1 MMNVEIRDEEL
12 IAMIGQLSS
21 ERLISL
27 HESAKPSSFSD
38 YLTNITQC
46 WWVYTL
52 LVLALAETFLVEYQ
66 PKASFLVVCRL
77 ILGFA
82 LLGFI
87 PGYSALKVV
96 FPNGGLSLLERLILS
111 IFLSIL
117 ISILVGTLLG
127 SVLAFEANA
136 SALVLTMFTFVITV
150 AAGYR
155 SFDVPESNRS
165 AKISG

>member
-1 MMNVEIRDEEL
+1 
-12 IAMIGQLSS
+12 MIGQLSS
-21 ERLISL
+21 EGLIRL
-27 HESAKPSSFSD
+27 HESAKPSSFPD
-38 YLTNITQC
+38 YLTNITQS

-52 LVLALAETFLVEYQ
+52 LVLALAETFLAEYQ
-66 PKASFLVVCRL
+66 PSASFLIVCRL

-111 IFLSIL
+111 IFLSVL
-117 ISILVGTLLG
+117 ISILVVTLLG
-127 SVLAFEANA
+127 SVLAFEATT
-136 SALVLTMFTFVITV
+136 SVLVLTVFTFVITV

-155 SFDVPESNRS
+155 SFDVSKSNRGV
-165 AKISG
+165 KIGS

>member
-1 MMNVEIRDEEL
+1 
-12 IAMIGQLSS
+12 MIGELSS
-21 ERLISL
+21 EGLISL
-27 HESAKPSSFSD
+27 HESPKPSSFSD
-38 YLTNITQC
+38 YLTNITQS
-46 WWVYTL
+46 WWVYAL

-66 PKASFLVVCRL
+66 PSASFLIVCRL

-127 SVLAFEANA
+127 AVLAFEANT
-136 SALVLTMFTFVITV
+136 SVLVLTMFTFVITV

-155 SFDVPESNRS
+155 SFNVPKSIRS
-165 AKISG
+165 VNTSG